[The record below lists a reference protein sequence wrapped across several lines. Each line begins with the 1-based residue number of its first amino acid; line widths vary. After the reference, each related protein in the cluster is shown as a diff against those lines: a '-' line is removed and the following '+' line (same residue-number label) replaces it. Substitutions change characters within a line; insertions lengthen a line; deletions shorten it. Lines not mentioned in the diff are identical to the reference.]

1 MRCSIYII
9 VASVFFLTVSAAR
22 VSAQDI
28 EAHKAEKARLE
39 EEIAL
44 INRQLEANTS
54 RQKDNT
60 RQLQLIRR
68 KINNRQS
75 IVNEIDAQIRDY
87 DLSITRTRQK
97 INVMEDEMDTLVV
110 YYERLVRV
118 AYRNRDSRLWFAY
131 ILAGDNIVQTY
142 RRYIYFK
149 NLSTSLDSRA
159 EEIKELENSLTLEKE
174 RLEVLRSESVDAKND
189 RIKEISALRDEE
201 ANARKAEDRLKK
213 DRRNFEKQLA
223 EKNRQ
228 VEALN
233 AEIKRLVE
241 LAMKEKAGGGGKET
255 AKIDYALS
263 GEFSKNKGRIPWPTD
278 SHAVIEGFGQH
289 YHPVFKSVKMPYN
302 YGVNIVTDTRAV
314 VRCVFDGVVK
324 QVVVMPGYNQCVLVQ
339 HGDYFTFYCKLGS
352 VSVKSGQA
360 IEAGEVLGTVDTIN
374 GDTIFHFQIWNG
386 QTPQDPEQWLR

>member
-54 RQKDNT
+54 RQKGNT

-159 EEIKELENSLTLEKE
+159 EEIKELKNSLTLEKE

-289 YHPVFKSVKMPYN
+289 YHPVFKGVKMPYN

-360 IEAGEVLGTVDTIN
+360 IEAGDVLGTVDTIN

>member
-9 VASVFFLTVSAAR
+9 VASVFFLTVSTAR

-228 VEALN
+228 V
-233 AEIKRLVE
+233 
-241 LAMKEKAGGGGKET
+241 
-255 AKIDYALS
+255 
-263 GEFSKNKGRIPWPTD
+263 
-278 SHAVIEGFGQH
+278 
-289 YHPVFKSVKMPYN
+289 
-302 YGVNIVTDTRAV
+302 
-314 VRCVFDGVVK
+314 
-324 QVVVMPGYNQCVLVQ
+324 
-339 HGDYFTFYCKLGS
+339 
-352 VSVKSGQA
+352 
-360 IEAGEVLGTVDTIN
+360 
-374 GDTIFHFQIWNG
+374 
-386 QTPQDPEQWLR
+386 

>member
-1 MRCSIYII
+1 MRRSIYII
-9 VASVFFLTVSAAR
+9 AASVFFLTVSAAR

-263 GEFSKNKGRIPWPTD
+263 GEFQKTREGYRGLRIR
-278 SHAVIEGFGQH
+278 
-289 YHPVFKSVKMPYN
+289 M
-302 YGVNIVTDTRAV
+302 
-314 VRCVFDGVVK
+314 
-324 QVVVMPGYNQCVLVQ
+324 L
-339 HGDYFTFYCKLGS
+339 
-352 VSVKSGQA
+352 
-360 IEAGEVLGTVDTIN
+360 
-374 GDTIFHFQIWNG
+374 
-386 QTPQDPEQWLR
+386 

>member
-1 MRCSIYII
+1 MRRSIYII
-9 VASVFFLTVSAAR
+9 VASLFFLTVSAAR

-97 INVMEDEMDTLVV
+97 IDVMEDEMDTLVV

-149 NLSTSLDSRA
+149 NLSASLDSRA
-159 EEIKELENSLTLEKE
+159 EEIKELENSLTL
-174 RLEVLRSESVDAKND
+174 
-189 RIKEISALRDEE
+189 
-201 ANARKAEDRLKK
+201 
-213 DRRNFEKQLA
+213 
-223 EKNRQ
+223 
-228 VEALN
+228 
-233 AEIKRLVE
+233 
-241 LAMKEKAGGGGKET
+241 
-255 AKIDYALS
+255 
-263 GEFSKNKGRIPWPTD
+263 
-278 SHAVIEGFGQH
+278 
-289 YHPVFKSVKMPYN
+289 
-302 YGVNIVTDTRAV
+302 
-314 VRCVFDGVVK
+314 
-324 QVVVMPGYNQCVLVQ
+324 
-339 HGDYFTFYCKLGS
+339 
-352 VSVKSGQA
+352 
-360 IEAGEVLGTVDTIN
+360 
-374 GDTIFHFQIWNG
+374 
-386 QTPQDPEQWLR
+386 